1 MGRHSRR
8 RLLVRISLLVAVGA
22 ALVAGGVALLLG
34 NTAALRSSAQ
44 SSNRTDAYLLR
55 VVNVERLVVDAET
68 GLRGEVITGRRLFL
82 QPLYRAQTELP
93 AATRALEESVL
104 ATRVYRSQAEALMS
118 AVTAYMSGYLPRVVG
133 LAESDLRRSQSFAV
147 TLQGKYLVD
156 AVRTQAGR
164 LEQLLS
170 TSQSARQR
178 SAHSTATTSIDDAI
192 AVLVLL
198 TLLTVALG
206 GYLGRLVVDRERAS
220 ERIQA
225 TARTLQESILPPS
238 VPPIAGCEL
247 AVRFIPGKGP
257 VSGDFYDVL
266 KVEPDTWAVLI
277 GDVCGKGAP
286 AAAATAMARWTL
298 RSSLSR
304 GDTPSEALRLLND
317 VMLGNQP
324 DDRFITAACLKLCVE
339 PGLLTIDI
347 VCAGHPAPVLVPA
360 EGLPSA
366 LSVRGDLL
374 GVMPDVRL
382 ETTVVQLRPGDAL
395 VAYTDGV
402 TDQGSEV
409 RLSPEQAL
417 RERSPGSSAEELA
430 GILEDLSR
438 SPIGRHPDD
447 IAIVALR
454 FVGQK
459 ADVGAPAPVSSAG
472 AGVR

>member
-1 MGRHSRR
+1 MGRLTQRPLR
-8 RLLVRISLLVAVGA
+8 MRISLLVGVGA
-22 ALVAGGVALLLG
+22 VLVAGGVALLLG
-34 NTAALRSSAQ
+34 NTVALRSSAQ

-68 GLRGEVITGRRLFL
+68 GLRGEIITGRRLFL
-82 QPLYRAQTELP
+82 QPLNRAEAELP
-93 AATRALEESVL
+93 AATRALEVSSS
-104 ATRVYRSQAEALMS
+104 ATRAYRSQAEALIR
-118 AVTAYMSGYLPRVVG
+118 AVTAYMSGYVPRVVG

-147 TLQGKYLVD
+147 TLQGKHLVD
-156 AVRTQAGR
+156 AVRTRAGR

-178 SAHSTATTSIDDAI
+178 AAHQTASTSIDEGV

-206 GYLGRLVVDRERAS
+206 AYLGRLVVDREQAR
-220 ERIQA
+220 ERIEA
-225 TARTLQESILPPS
+225 TARTLQESILPSDLPR
-238 VPPIAGCEL
+238 IAGCEL
-247 AVRFIPGKGP
+247 AVRFIPGRGP

-266 KVEPDTWAVLI
+266 QVEPDTWAVLI

-304 GDTPSEALRLLND
+304 GATPTEALRLLND

-324 DDRFITAACLKLCVE
+324 DDRFITAACLKLTVE
-339 PGLLTIDI
+339 PGLLTVEV
-347 VCAGHPAPVLVPA
+347 VCAGHPAPVFVPA
-360 EGLPSA
+360 EGSPA
-366 LSVRGDLL
+366 AMSVRGDLL
-374 GVMPDVRL
+374 GVMPAVRL
-382 ETTVVQLRPGDAL
+382 EATVVQLRPGDGL

-417 RERSPGSSAEELA
+417 RERSPRAGAEELA

-438 SPIGRHPDD
+438 RPIGRHPDD

-454 FVGQK
+454 FVGQE
-459 ADVGAPAPVSSAG
+459 AEVATPAPVSSAG
-472 AGVR
+472 SGVR